1 MMTSNTQNQ
10 KPSRLKEFLRK
21 AANYLLGYLLYA
33 GPMVALV
40 FLLFRIYV
48 DLNLITS
55 VAGYNKFQVS
65 LIANWGVLLI
75 GLVLLVGVGFS
86 EDRLRKSIAENGM
99 WKVLLWIYLATAA
112 IWAVWE
118 GVYYVSMWILL

>member
-65 LIANWGVLLI
+65 LIANWAVLLI

-86 EDRLRKSIAENGM
+86 EDRLRKSIAENRM
-99 WKVLLWIYLATAA
+99 WKVLLWIYLATGA

-118 GVYYVSMWILL
+118 GVYYVSMWFLL